1 MDVQSELPNK
11 IPGVNQQPEPVENST
26 ASGDTYNLSGD
37 FRNATINIK
46 SILQA
51 DAHWAINREYM
62 LKRIRKDWLEGVLE
76 PARISH
82 SLIALNM
89 QYQAGLVESP
99 WTSVVQRKENAPS
112 TPLTSNHILN
122 TFDSANGNL
131 LILGEPGAGKTIT
144 LLQLANELVRRAETD
159 PNRLIPIV
167 LNLSSWDEEHMP
179 LENWLTTELRGKYFV
194 PQLVAEAWIAKDA
207 LTLLLDG
214 LDEVPEDKR
223 PACIAAINSYRHGHG
238 PAQIVVCSRRTDYEN
253 QTQRL
258 QLDGAI
264 LLQPLGKH
272 QIDQI
277 LAEDRHGQDVA
288 ATLDQDAT
296 LRQLARSPLMLNI
309 MLLASQEVS
318 TQDWS
323 QLGGMAAHRERLF
336 DVYLSSV
343 FKRRGR
349 SLVQLENSILQ
360 VLPWLARNLSGQGQ
374 TVFLMEALTP
384 EWLKTKWQRRLC
396 TLGMSLLIACL
407 LALCTMLF
415 YMGADS
421 PASIVLKMTAAIGLA
436 ALVTGLASSR
446 LNNPATLL
454 LHILLSWLTCT
465 WALWALKA
473 PLGGLAAAIVVGIP
487 TGAAVVAAKNPRIRE
502 KLHWSWKRMSLS
514 VGMVVLIEFL
524 IGLLIYWTAGRAAL
538 NEISNSV
545 QLLQFAALLIGPS
558 ILLTFGWRP
567 SLRVASTV
575 KPNQGFWQSLRNTGA
590 ILLFFLLILT
600 PLSITTGVGDNL
612 GHQQDIW
619 NPEGLLPTVLLV
631 FSTIGLV
638 AAPFGLVVGGAACL
652 QQLVVRSILARTERL
667 PWNLVQILDHA
678 TDRILLQRVGGGYIF
693 QHRLL
698 QDYFAHLQ
706 QVEPTESEESW
717 NR

>member
-1 MDVQSELPNK
+1 MDVQSDLPNK

-159 PNRLIPIV
+159 PNRPIPIV

-179 LENWLTTELRGKYFV
+179 LENWLTKELRGKYFV

-253 QTQRL
+253 QTQRM

-264 LLQPLGKH
+264 LLLPLGKH

-277 LAEDRHGQDVA
+277 LAEHRHGQAVA
-288 ATLDQDAT
+288 DTLDQDAS

-309 MLLASQEVS
+309 MILASQEVS
-318 TQDWS
+318 THDWS
-323 QLGGMAAHRERLF
+323 HIGNIVAHRERLF
-336 DVYLSSV
+336 DVYLKSV
-343 FKRRGR
+343 FNRRR
-349 SLVQLENSILQ
+349 PSQNHSEELTLR
-360 VLPWLARNLSGQGQ
+360 VLPWLAQNMAEQGQ
-374 TVFLMEALTP
+374 TVFLFESLGP
-384 EWLKTKWQRRLC
+384 NWLKGKGQHLSFHLGIRLLNALL
-396 TLGMSLLIACL
+396 LGGAISLIYLFGQA
-407 LALCTMLF
+407 ALED
-415 YMGADS
+415 G
-421 PASIVLKMTAAIGLA
+421 LKMMLAVSMA
-436 ALVTGLASSR
+436 ALATSFVSLR
-446 LNNPATLL
+446 LNNLWTI
-454 LHILLSWLTCT
+454 ILNIVLTALACT
-465 WALWALKA
+465 WARDNFS
-473 PLGGLAAAIVVGIP
+473 GGMIAGLILGIP
-487 TGAAVVAAKNPRIRE
+487 GGATAIAMREPRMTDQ
-502 KLHWSWKRMSLS
+502 LHWSWKRTLAVMMILIVVEIA
-514 VGMVVLIEFL
+514 VGMFLYRTSGISTLSFVTDVLL
-524 IGLLIYWTAGRAAL
+524 LCALPIGTAITLSFGR
-538 NEISNSV
+538 
-545 QLLQFAALLIGPS
+545 
-558 ILLTFGWRP
+558 RP
-567 SLRVASTV
+567 SLRMAPTV
-575 KPNQGFWQSLRNTGA
+575 KPNQGYWQSLRNAAGITLFLIL
-590 ILLFFLLILT
+590 ILL
-600 PLSITTGVGDNL
+600 PLSLPAGISLNLSQGHMLWEADALITS
-612 GHQQDIW
+612 
-619 NPEGLLPTVLLV
+619 LLFVV
-631 FSTIGLV
+631 ATISLV
-638 AAPFGLVVGGAACL
+638 ALPLSLFFGGAACL
-652 QQLVVRSILARTERL
+652 QQLLVRSILTGVEKL
-667 PWNLVQILDHA
+667 PWDLVSILDNA
-678 TDRILLQRVGGGYIF
+678 TDRIILQRVGGGYIF

-698 QDYFAHLQ
+698 QDYFADAKHK
-706 QVEPTESEESW
+706 PSWKEEEDQ
-717 NR
+717 